1 MPPPP
6 AWLSRTRLLLG
17 ETALERLAAA
27 RVCVIGLGAVGGYVV
42 EGLAR
47 SGVGKL
53 RLVDCDA
60 INESNLNR
68 QMLALHST
76 LGKDKA
82 EVAAARVRDI
92 NPQAEVEAVT
102 TFAHDETLPELLQD
116 IDLVVDAV
124 DSLAPKA
131 AVIAAGWERG
141 LPVYS
146 ALGAATRVRGE
157 MLEFGALFSAKGC
170 PLGRLVRKRL
180 RKRGIS
186 GGDMWCVYSREE
198 RNLAALEPPQVDNGG
213 GIGYKRGRERTL
225 LGSMAT
231 ITGLFGL
238 RLSHEVVLRISQ
250 SIDIKRITN
259 TNSGAALT

>member
-1 MPPPP
+1 MSTQPP
-6 AWLSRTRLLLG
+6 AWLARTRLLLG
-17 ETALERLAAA
+17 DTALARLAAA

-53 RLVDCDA
+53 RLVDFDV
-60 INESNLNR
+60 ISESNLNR

-92 NPQAEVEAVT
+92 NPGAEVEAHKA
-102 TFAHDETLPELLQD
+102 FAHDETLPELLQGV
-116 IDLVVDAV
+116 DLLVDAV

-157 MLEFGALFSAKGC
+157 MLEFGGLFAAKGC

-180 RKRGIS
+180 RRRGIEA
-186 GGDMWCVYSREE
+186 GDLWCVYSREE
-198 RNLAALEPPQVDNGG
+198 RNLMASEPATRDHLSE
-213 GIGYKRGRERTL
+213 IGYKRGRERTI

-231 ITGLFGL
+231 LTGLFGL
-238 RLSHEVVLRISQ
+238 RLAHEVVLRITQ
-250 SIDIKRITN
+250 GVDIP
-259 TNSGAALT
+259 